1 MKSSL
6 AEEMRPKTWDDY
18 IGIPNTVAQL
28 QHTISTNN
36 PRGGIMIWGPTGVG
50 KTSLA
55 KLIVNSWL
63 CLEREPNQFNPCG
76 KCNVCLG
83 LNTDNY
89 YYYTPSGSKD
99 TGDGKSSAQVIGD
112 MISRSK
118 QTPYYMNN
126 KSGTFRHFL
135 VINEMQLLSRAT
147 HNSLLD
153 AIEEAPEST
162 TWILTGMDT
171 SNNTMDSE
179 VMAALANRCLY
190 IRIPQNT
197 EEDIKNRLITQ
208 IPNLNENTA
217 HAISVLSNKNMRKAW
232 SNLSIFWPRVKAE
245 NITSEMIYEELGGGC
260 SESSRREFWRELALG
275 NGIGVTN
282 RINKWLSKTSDSI
295 IKNLL
300 INDLI
305 LNPNIF
311 KGNNYIK
318 DLGGALYTDLRGA
331 PLVLVFLQYLGDID
345 LYGDKEIIEVNTN
358 VISKEIETPI
368 DINKDMK
375 IANEIANQLN
385 KVLNTEV
392 PISGKELK
400 NKAYG
405 INSNECAF
413 LTLPSIDKIIEYYS
427 L

>member
-18 IGIPNTVAQL
+18 IGIPNTIAQL
-28 QHTISTNN
+28 QHTIQTNN

-55 KLIVNSWL
+55 KLIVTSWL
-63 CLEREPNQFNPCG
+63 CLNKEPKEFNPCG
-76 KCNVCLG
+76 KCSVCLG

-99 TGDGKSSAQVIGD
+99 TGDGKSSAQVIGE

-118 QTPYYMNN
+118 QSPYYMDN
-126 KSGTFRHFL
+126 KSGTFRQFL
-135 VINEMQLLSRAT
+135 IINEMQLLSRAT

-171 SNNTMDSE
+171 STNTMDSE
-179 VMAALANRCLY
+179 VFAALANRCLY

-197 EEDIKNRLITQ
+197 EDDIKNRLITQ
-208 IPNLNENTA
+208 IPNLNLETA
-217 HAISVLSNKNMRKAW
+217 QAISVLSNKNMRKAW
-232 SNLSIFWPRVKAE
+232 SNLAIFWPRIEAE
-245 NITSEMIYEELGGGC
+245 NITSEIIYDELGGGC
-260 SESSRREFWRELALG
+260 SERSRRDFWRALALG
-275 NGIGVTN
+275 NGIDITN
-282 RINKWLSKTSDSI
+282 TLNKWLSKTSSNV

-305 LNPNIF
+305 INPNIF
-311 KGNNYIK
+311 KSNSYIK
-318 DLGGALYTDLRGA
+318 DLGAALYTDLRDV
-331 PLVLVFLQYLGDID
+331 PLVLIFLQYLGDID
-345 LYGDKEIIEVNTN
+345 LYNDKNINELNT
-358 VISKEIETPI
+358 EIENPI
-368 DINKDMK
+368 EINKDMQIADV
-375 IANEIANQLN
+375 IANELN
-385 KVLNTEV
+385 KVLDIEV
-392 PISGKELK
+392 PLSGKKLK
-400 NKAYG
+400 NKVYG
-405 INSNECAF
+405 LSDTETAF
-413 LTLPSIDKIIEYYS
+413 LTLTSLDKILEYYN